1 MRSPRWL
8 IAYAVLGRLIG
19 PWGRD
24 GPPGIAA
31 PGPFPPGSR
40 GVSRGPRAPPRPRG
54 RPEGGSGGGH
64 RRDEP
69 PRTARRPGAAWWWTC
84 WSTAIPLGWRAGVLR
99 PCPGEGVATR
109 KGSQLLVIEWLLM
122 IVHMY

>member
-31 PGPFPPGSR
+31 PGPFPPGNR
-40 GVSRGPRAPPRPRG
+40 GASRGPRAPPRPRG
-54 RPEGGSGGGH
+54 RREGGSGRGH

-69 PRTARRPGAAWWWTC
+69 PRTARRRGAAWWWTY
-84 WSTAIPLGWRAGVLR
+84 WSTAISLGYASGCFGLNR
-99 PCPGEGVATR
+99 GEVVVTR
-109 KGSQLLVIEWLLM
+109 KAS
-122 IVHMY
+122 